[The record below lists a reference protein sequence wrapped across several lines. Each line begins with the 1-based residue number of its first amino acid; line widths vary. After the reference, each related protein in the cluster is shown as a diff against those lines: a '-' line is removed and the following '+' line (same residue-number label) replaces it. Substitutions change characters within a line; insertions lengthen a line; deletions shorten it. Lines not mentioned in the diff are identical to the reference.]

1 MQFTERRK
9 EWHFTKLASIAGAT
23 STPES
28 DATATSKNK
37 RPAAVKEVVVL
48 QESTLRQQAEKYLGE
63 AISPEEW
70 ECAKRYA
77 ERKLAMII
85 EREGDADGARRESWY
100 LAQLIAETVR
110 SNRFS
115 KFTFDLGNFLRYVDE
130 KIGIKKEQPV
140 SMTRTALNQ

>member
-9 EWHFTKLASIAGAT
+9 ESHFTKLASIAGAT

-48 QESTLRQQAEKYLGE
+48 QESTLRQQAEKYLGD
-63 AISPEEW
+63 AIRPEEW

-115 KFTFDLGNFLRYVDE
+115 KFTFDLGNLLRYVDE